1 MRNTCCGSWLPL
13 PRASN
18 FDQPVRP
25 HLCAPPGC
33 PATSQSRQ
41 QSGYSHANSDLRLV
55 GSRPTTDGMCPI
67 ISCLSEKRF
76 NGDGGLLLAFG
87 LPLATADAALNFIAY
102 RPAAALT
109 ALGAATCR

>member
-1 MRNTCCGSWLPL
+1 TPALDHGYHF
-13 PRASN
+13 RALATSTS
-18 FDQPVRP
+18 
-25 HLCAPPGC
+25 LCAP
-33 PATSQSRQ
+33 TSAPHRVAQRRHSRQ

-109 ALGAATCR
+109 ALGATTCR